1 MSKITKFFFDLE
13 TTGTNY
19 TKHSIHQIAGIVEV
33 NDRIKQKFDIKTRP
47 HPKAIIE
54 PEAMAVGGVTE
65 EIVMG
70 YPDMKI
76 SYRKLIQILSKY
88 IDRYNPKD
96 KAYLVGY
103 NNRAFDD
110 PFLRKWFEQN
120 GDKFMGSWFW
130 SDSLDVLSLASEYLI
145 YRRVAMPSFKLVR
158 VAKELGIVVEEDKLH
173 EAGYDVYLTR
183 EIYRIVTGR
192 EVEI

>member
-1 MSKITKFFFDLE
+1 MSIIKFFFDLE

-19 TKHSIHQIAGIVEV
+19 TKNSIHQIAGMVEV
-33 NDRIKQKFDIKTRP
+33 DEEVIEKFDIKTRP

-54 PEAMAVGGVTE
+54 PEAMTVCGVTKE
-65 EIVMG
+65 QILG
-70 YPDMKI
+70 YQDMKLAH
-76 SYRKLIQILSKY
+76 KELIALLDKY
-88 IDRYNPKD
+88 IDKYNPKD

-120 GDKFMGSWFW
+120 GDSYMGSWFW

-145 YRRVAMPSFKLVR
+145 DRRATMSSFKLLR
-158 VAKELGIVVEEDKLH
+158 VARELGIVVEKDKLH

-183 EIYRIVTGR
+183 EVYRIVTGR
-192 EVEI
+192 ELEI

>member
-1 MSKITKFFFDLE
+1 MSITKIFFDLE

-19 TKHSIHQIAGIVEV
+19 NKHSIHQIAGIVEV
-33 NDRIKQKFDIKTRP
+33 DDKIIEQFDIKTRP
-47 HPKAIIE
+47 HPKAIID
-54 PEAMAVGGVTE
+54 PGAMTVCGVTE
-65 EIVMG
+65 KQIMS
-70 YPDMKI
+70 YQDMRLAYKDLLALLDI
-76 SYRKLIQILSKY
+76 Y

-120 GDKFMGSWFW
+120 GDSYMGSWFW

-145 YRRVAMPSFKLVR
+145 DRRATMNSFKLIR
-158 VAKELGIVVEEDKLH
+158 VAKELGLVVEKDRLH

-183 EIYRIVTGR
+183 KIYRIVTGR
-192 EVEI
+192 EMEI

>member
-1 MSKITKFFFDLE
+1 MC
-13 TTGTNY
+13 
-19 TKHSIHQIAGIVEV
+19 
-33 NDRIKQKFDIKTRP
+33 
-47 HPKAIIE
+47 
-54 PEAMAVGGVTE
+54 GVTE
-65 EIVMG
+65 KQIMS
-70 YPDMKI
+70 YQDMRLAYKDLLALLDI
-76 SYRKLIQILSKY
+76 Y

-120 GDKFMGSWFW
+120 GDSYMGSWFW

-145 YRRVAMPSFKLVR
+145 DRRATMNSFKLIR
-158 VAKELGIVVEEDKLH
+158 VAKELGLVVEKDRLH

-183 EIYRIVTGR
+183 KIYRIVTGR
-192 EVEI
+192 EMEI